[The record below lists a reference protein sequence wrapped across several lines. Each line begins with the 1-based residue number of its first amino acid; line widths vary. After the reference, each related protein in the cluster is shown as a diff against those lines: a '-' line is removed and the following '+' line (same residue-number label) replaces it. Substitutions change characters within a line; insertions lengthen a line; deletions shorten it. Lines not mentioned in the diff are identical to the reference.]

1 MVPPFPIAVHKL
13 IVLSLEDIEVMIKNQ
28 ERIRGI
34 SVQDPKREREIN
46 KYTEEEKLREKRN
59 EVEKE
64 HLNELCV
71 CVRDK

>member
-34 SVQDPKREREIN
+34 SVQQQFIL
-46 KYTEEEKLREKRN
+46 T
-59 EVEKE
+59 
-64 HLNELCV
+64 
-71 CVRDK
+71 

>member
-34 SVQDPKREREIN
+34 SVQQQFILTKFRC
-46 KYTEEEKLREKRN
+46 L
-59 EVEKE
+59 
-64 HLNELCV
+64 
-71 CVRDK
+71 VRSDTFLGSFWSAD